1 MKPGKQNRQP
11 NCEPNRTPSP
21 QGNGSS
27 LTHHRPRDFG
37 EISPIKGG
45 ALAASF
51 DGSFVGALA
60 YEIKGEA
67 ADDRHV
73 LGSVSGAQA
82 GLILIE
88 SHVDGP
94 PSCPIT
100 SRYSRARWVTVGVHW
115 VLDQVEVLRS
125 FRGVM
130 VTIFRPAR
138 PLLM

>member
-27 LTHHRPRDFG
+27 LTRHRPRDFG

-88 SHVDGP
+88 SHVEGPVQLVFDGP
-94 PSCPIT
+94 WPRTGSAK
-100 SRYSRARWVTVGVHW
+100 SAADSAREET
-115 VLDQVEVLRS
+115 
-125 FRGVM
+125 
-130 VTIFRPAR
+130 
-138 PLLM
+138 